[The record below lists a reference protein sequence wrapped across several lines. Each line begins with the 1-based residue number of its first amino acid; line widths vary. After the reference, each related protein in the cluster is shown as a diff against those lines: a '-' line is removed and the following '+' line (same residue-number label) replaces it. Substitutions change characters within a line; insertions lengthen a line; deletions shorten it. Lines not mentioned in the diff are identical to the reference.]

1 MAYRKVDD
9 ISLASVADAIRSKG
23 GISDELVFPD
33 GFVTAISA
41 IQAGGG
47 ISEPATISGI
57 DLHNKETDIP
67 NTYLNGA
74 SVIAYG
80 GWTTTDFIPVEDG
93 KFYIVYSTNNIDPR
107 YCSKFDAN
115 KSNAKALPYTF
126 TCTDKN
132 RLLFIPGHDGYF
144 RFSSTNELINA
155 LEFYEVINF
164 DWKV

>member
-23 GISDELVFPD
+23 GTSDELVFPD

-47 ISEPATISGI
+47 VSEPATISGI

-67 NTYLNGA
+67 DTYLNG
-74 SVIAYG
+74 SWVVAYG

-93 KFYIVYSTNNIDPR
+93 KFYIVYSTNEIDPR

-115 KSNAKALPYTF
+115 KNNAKALSSII

-132 RLLFIPGHDGYF
+132 KPLFIPGHDGYF
-144 RFSSTNELINA
+144 RFSGTSAQINA

-164 DWKV
+164 DWKA

>member
-23 GISDELVFPD
+23 GTSDELVFPD

-41 IQAGGG
+41 IQAV
-47 ISEPATISGI
+47 SEPATISGI

-67 NTYLNGA
+67 DTYLSGA
-74 SVIAYG
+74 SVIAYK

-93 KFYIVYSTNNIDPR
+93 KFYIVYSTNEIDPK

-115 KSNAKALPYTF
+115 KSNAKAFSYSI

-132 RLLFIPGHDGYF
+132 KPLLIPGHDGYF
-144 RFSSTNELINA
+144 RFSSDSTRINA

>member
-23 GISDELVFPD
+23 GTSDELVFPD

-41 IQAGGG
+41 IQAV
-47 ISEPATISGI
+47 SEPATISGI

-74 SVIAYG
+74 SVIAYD

-93 KFYIVYSTNNIDPR
+93 KFYIVYSTNEIDPK

-115 KSNAKALPYTF
+115 KSNAKALSYRI

-132 RLLFIPGHDGYF
+132 KPLLIPGHDGYF
-144 RFSSTNELINA
+144 SFSSDSTRINA
-155 LEFYEVINF
+155 LEFYEVINL